1 MPTLVPFGYNK
12 TASYARS
19 VLVITEEIEMNTERE
34 NLNLRSTTDRSNI
47 HQVYHRLTPTHLPS
61 VPDDKK
67 LQPANEPGHA
77 EDSGRTWDYEQ
88 LSLFEEETENED

>member
-1 MPTLVPFGYNK
+1 MLFGYNERS
-12 TASYARS
+12 SYNRS
-19 VLVITEEIEMNTERE
+19 VLSIIEAIAMNTERE
-34 NLNLRSTTDRSNI
+34 SLNLRSTIDRSNI
-47 HQVYHRLTPTHLPS
+47 RQLYHRLTPTHLPS

-77 EDSGRTWDYEQ
+77 EDSGCTWDYEQ